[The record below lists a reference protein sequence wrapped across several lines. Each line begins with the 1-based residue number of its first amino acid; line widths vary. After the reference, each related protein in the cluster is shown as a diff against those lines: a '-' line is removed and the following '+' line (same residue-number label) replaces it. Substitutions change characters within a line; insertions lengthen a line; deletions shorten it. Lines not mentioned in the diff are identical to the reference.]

1 MRAVVQRVRSASV
14 TVAGDTIS
22 EMQNGLVAMVGVG
35 GGDGAAQAREMAR
48 RLVHLRIF
56 ADVRGRMNLSLLD
69 TGGTLCVVSNF
80 TLYGD
85 ARHGRR
91 PCFGDAAA
99 ADRAAPLIET
109 VVQAAQQ
116 LGAPVVTGRFQA
128 TMEVSLINDGPVT
141 LLLDTDRVF

>member
-14 TVAGDTIS
+14 SVAGDTIS
-22 EMQNGLVAMVGVG
+22 EMQAGAVALVGVG
-35 GGDGAAQAREMAR
+35 GEDREAQARELAR

-56 ADVRGRMNLSLLD
+56 ADDQGRMNRSLLD
-69 TGGTLCVVSNF
+69 TGGSLCVVPNF

-91 PCFGDAAA
+91 PYFGDAAS
-99 ADRAAPLIET
+99 ADRAAPLIE
-109 VVQAAQQ
+109 VLVQTAQE

-128 TMEVSLINDGPVT
+128 MMEVSLINDGPVT